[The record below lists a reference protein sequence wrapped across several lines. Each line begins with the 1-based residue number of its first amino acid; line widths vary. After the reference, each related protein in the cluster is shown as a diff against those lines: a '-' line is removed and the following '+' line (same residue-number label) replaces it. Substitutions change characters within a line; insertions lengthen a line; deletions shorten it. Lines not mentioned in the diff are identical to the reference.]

1 LSGILAG
8 AGGGSSSSL
17 ASPTWQSKRYPQK
30 SGSLGSS
37 GGGSEELAGCNAIGA
52 ESDMLGIWFWAWV
65 WNGAASELRNEGVG
79 SGGGRGRSGVGRRH
93 LALAAATGYHVK
105 AMSNSVNSLA
115 RGPIK
120 WCGLR
125 VTGSEC

>member
-65 WNGAASELRNEGVG
+65 WNGAASEVRSEGVW
-79 SGGGRGRSGVGRRH
+79 SGGRVGEDPVWGGGILPSLRW
-93 LALAAATGYHVK
+93 
-105 AMSNSVNSLA
+105 LA
-115 RGPIK
+115 RVEDDGCREG
-120 WCGLR
+120 CGGTQK
-125 VTGSEC
+125 VPCQGSE